1 MNKRAKNTWIIITLT
16 LIISMFLYGC
26 SKEKNPLGNS
36 GKVQV
41 GETAVI
47 EDKKIYDENIDNL
60 SAWITYWDLDVQG
73 EIKSLDKQLKEVSY
87 FAAYF
92 DSNNELIM
100 PQQLVDYY
108 NRTKDED
115 YTKYLTI
122 VNDKINSDGTSS
134 LKDKDLLKTLLTD
147 STLRSKHVKDI
158 ISLASQYGFNGI
170 EIDYEQIKDDMEL
183 WNNYLLFI
191 KELYDESNGIGLKLR
206 VILEPNVPFD
216 VLEFIEGPTYV
227 MMCYNLHGGFSEP
240 GEKANP
246 QFIKELMDKMERV
259 PGSKNFAIATGGFN
273 WASDGKVTSLSEV
286 EAKDLVKEY
295 RAKEERDNKS
305 QCIVFKYTDE
315 DGIEHEVWYADKNT
329 LNSWMQVIKE
339 KGYGISLWR
348 LGGNVFE

>member
-1 MNKRAKNTWIIITLT
+1 MNKRAKNTWIIILTLT
-16 LIISMFLYGC
+16 IGMLIYGC
-26 SKEKNPLGNS
+26 SKEKNTLENIN
-36 GKVQV
+36 KEVNN
-41 GETAVI
+41 ETVI
-47 EDKKIYDENIDNL
+47 IEAKNIFDENIDSL

-73 EIKSLDKQLKEVSY
+73 EVRSLDKNLKDISY

-92 DSNNELIM
+92 DSNNELLV

-108 NRTKDED
+108 SGSKDED

-122 VNDKINSDGTSS
+122 VNDKINSSGSSS
-134 LKDKDLLKTLLTD
+134 LKDTDLLRTLLAD
-147 STLRSKHVKDI
+147 SNSRNKHAKEI
-158 ISLASQYGFNGI
+158 IDLVSLYGFDGI

-191 KELYDESNGIGLKLR
+191 KELYDECDGIGLKLR
-206 VILEPNVPFD
+206 VILEPNIPFD
-216 VLEFIEGPTYV
+216 DLEFLEGPTYV

-246 QFIKELMDKMERV
+246 QFIKELMDKMEKI
-259 PGSKNFAIATGGFN
+259 PGSKNFAVATGGFN
-273 WASDGKVTSLSEV
+273 WASDGEVTSLSEM

-295 RAKEERDNKS
+295 KAKEERDNES
-305 QCIVFKYTDE
+305 QCIVFKYTDK

-348 LGGNVFE
+348 LGGNMFH

>member
-1 MNKRAKNTWIIITLT
+1 MGKRAKNTWIIITLT

-36 GKVQV
+36 SKVQV
-41 GETAVI
+41 GETAAI
-47 EDKKIYDENIDNL
+47 EDKKIFDENIDNL
-60 SAWITYWDLDVQG
+60 SAWITYWDLDVNG
-73 EIKSLDKQLKEVSY
+73 EVKSLDKQLKEVSY

-147 STLRSKHVKDI
+147 STLISKHVKDI

-170 EIDYEQIKDDMEL
+170 EIDYEQIKDDMGL
-183 WNNYLLFI
+183 WNKYLLFI
-191 KELYDESNGIGLKLR
+191 KDLYDECDGSGLKIR
-206 VILEPNVPFD
+206 VIFEPNVPFD
-216 VLEFIEGPTYV
+216 DLEFIEGPTYV

-295 RAKEERDNKS
+295 SAKEERDNKS
-305 QCIVFKYTDE
+305 KCIVFKYTDG
-315 DGIEHEVWYADKNT
+315 DRIEHEVWYADKNT

>member
-1 MNKRAKNTWIIITLT
+1 MNKRAKNTWIIILTLT
-16 LIISMFLYGC
+16 IGMLIYGC
-26 SKEKNPLGNS
+26 SKEKNTLENINKEVNNETVIIEEK
-36 GKVQV
+36 KVF
-41 GETAVI
+41 
-47 EDKKIYDENIDNL
+47 DKNIDNL

-73 EIKSLDKQLKEVSY
+73 EVRSLDKNLKDISY

-92 DSNNELIM
+92 DSNNELLV

-108 NRTKDED
+108 SGSKDED

-122 VNDKINSDGTSS
+122 VNDKINSSGSSS
-134 LKDKDLLKTLLTD
+134 LKDTDLLRTLLAD
-147 STLRSKHVKDI
+147 SNSRNQHAKEI
-158 ISLASQYGFNGI
+158 IDLVSLYGFDGI
-170 EIDYEQIKDDMEL
+170 EIDYEQIKDDIGV

-191 KELYDESNGIGLKLR
+191 KELYDECDGIGLKLR
-206 VILEPNVPFD
+206 VILEPNIPFED
-216 VLEFIEGPTYV
+216 LEFIEGPTYV

-246 QFIKELMDKMERV
+246 KFIKDLMDKMESI
-259 PGSKNFAIATGGFN
+259 PGSKNFAVATGGFN
-273 WASDGKVTSLSEV
+273 WASDGEVTSLSEM

-295 RAKEERDNKS
+295 KAKEERDNES
-305 QCIVFKYTDE
+305 QCILFKYTDD

-348 LGGNVFE
+348 LGGNMFH

>member
-1 MNKRAKNTWIIITLT
+1 MGKRAKNTWIIITLT

-36 GKVQV
+36 SKVQV
-41 GETAVI
+41 GETATI
-47 EDKKIYDENIDNL
+47 EDKKIFDENIDNL

-170 EIDYEQIKDDMEL
+170 EIDYEQIKDDMGL

-191 KELYDESNGIGLKLR
+191 KDLYDECDGSGLKLR
-206 VILEPNVPFD
+206 VIFEPNVPFD
-216 VLEFIEGPTYV
+216 DLEFIEGPTYV

-259 PGSKNFAIATGGFN
+259 PGSKSFAIATGGFN

-295 RAKEERDNKS
+295 SAKEERDIKS
-305 QCIVFKYTDE
+305 KCIVFKYTDE

>member
-73 EIKSLDKQLKEVSY
+73 EVKSLDKQLKEVSY

-92 DSNNELIM
+92 DSNNELTI

-191 KELYDESNGIGLKLR
+191 NELYDESNGIGLKLR

-246 QFIKELMDKMERV
+246 QFIKELMDKMESV

-295 RAKEERDNKS
+295 SAKEERDNKS
-305 QCIVFKYTDE
+305 QCIVFKYTNE